1 MKNIITDIKKKI
13 YKPIYLLMGNEYYY
27 INIISTFFEKNILND
42 YEKVF
47 NQIIIY
53 GQYTDIQSII
63 TYARKYPIMSKY
75 TVIIVKEAQLLSNIE
90 NLSIY
95 TDNPLKSTILILC
108 YNNILYKTNKLY
120 QSIKK
125 NGIIFHC
132 NKLYTYQVFNWI
144 VSKLKKRLYYY

>member
-1 MKNIITDIKKKI
+1 
-13 YKPIYLLMGNEYYY
+13 MGNEYYY

-144 VSKLKKRLYYY
+144 VSKLKKKAILLLKKPQCLL

>member
-1 MKNIITDIKKKI
+1 
-13 YKPIYLLMGNEYYY
+13 MGNEYYY

-42 YEKVF
+42 YEKVL

-63 TYARKYPIMSKY
+63 TYAIKYPIMSKY

-144 VSKLKKRLYYY
+144 VSKLKKK

>member
-1 MKNIITDIKKKI
+1 
-13 YKPIYLLMGNEYYY
+13 MGNEYYY

-63 TYARKYPIMSKY
+63 TYAIKYPIMSKY

-144 VSKLKKRLYYY
+144 VSKLKKKAILLLKKQQCLL